1 MTHAQGDVRVS
12 WEVWALQTT
21 DTGYVVSNQRRPA
34 PFTVVLHAPAS
45 PHPPATPATVSS
57 ALARILEQLNPTAW
71 LPAAV
76 LVGDFAVAVA
86 YAQATGSPAT
96 RWHEIGN
103 VIDKKP
109 LGIILGTLF
118 ALSLVTILTQTVGFT
133 AIRLLEG
140 YWGASKPAASLA
152 ALGIWRHNRRRR
164 RLTLLG
170 EGLDARALRTVLPLL
185 KRKFASEPLVATAID
200 WRANDLDVA
209 SIDPHYLKIADDY
222 LESKEW
228 MRLAP
233 ARLAHRISAVDDR
246 LNRFPAPD
254 RMMPTQLGLAL
265 RLPEDQ
271 LEGPAR
277 EGNLRGYVIRN
288 LSAVDP
294 MLLSDH
300 DEHRNRLDMYAV
312 MSLVALTLVPINFLI
327 LKNEVAGVTL
337 ALLIVAA
344 VMLSWSSY
352 RGAVAAAEE
361 YGQALKAID
370 RAVIDG
376 AAR

>member
-1 MTHAQGDVRVS
+1 
-12 WEVWALQTT
+12 
-21 DTGYVVSNQRRPA
+21 
-34 PFTVVLHAPAS
+34 
-45 PHPPATPATVSS
+45 
-57 ALARILEQLNPTAW
+57 
-71 LPAAV
+71 
-76 LVGDFAVAVA
+76 
-86 YAQATGSPAT
+86 
-96 RWHEIGN
+96 
-103 VIDKKP
+103 
-109 LGIILGTLF
+109 
-118 ALSLVTILTQTVGFT
+118 
-133 AIRLLEG
+133 
-140 YWGASKPAASLA
+140 
-152 ALGIWRHNRRRR
+152 
-164 RLTLLG
+164 
-170 EGLDARALRTVLPLL
+170 
-185 KRKFASEPLVATAID
+185 
-200 WRANDLDVA
+200 
-209 SIDPHYLKIADDY
+209 
-222 LESKEW
+222 
-228 MRLAP
+228 
-233 ARLAHRISAVDDR
+233 
-246 LNRFPAPD
+246 
-254 RMMPTQLGLAL
+254 MPTQWGLAL

-288 LSAVDP
+288 LSAVHP